1 MTTPRFSTSPAW
13 LAAAVRLA
21 TGASLVALALLA
33 TGAEM
38 AFAQSKTTIEV
49 LYPYP
54 SLFKALHE
62 ELAKRFQAE
71 HPQIEIRYRA
81 PAEHYEDATQQM
93 LRAAVAGNMP
103 DVAYHGLNR
112 VRIFVERGVAMPLD
126 SFINAE
132 SDWAAQGH
140 QPESASL
147 GEVGGKVYGLPFA
160 ISTAIVYYNPDL
172 VARAGGDPE
181 AFPKEWDAIVELS
194 RKIQALGGGVTGGW
208 IDYGITGNWMFQ
220 SLVFADGGRM
230 MDSAEQR
237 IAFDGAEGLRA
248 LKVLQGFAEAG
259 MPDLANAQA
268 LAAFAAGK
276 LGILVTSTAYLGAVQ
291 NQVGEHFKV
300 RTAAFPVPNQQG
312 RLPAGGNVV
321 MVFAKDPQKQKAAW
335 QYVKF
340 VTGPVA
346 QTLMV
351 QHTGYMPSNRIAIE
365 GPEHLADFYRRNPNH
380 MTSIRQL
387 PRMTGWYAFPGRNAL
402 KVTDVIKDH
411 MQTVVT
417 RQATA
422 EQALAAMSKD
432 VRALLVEN

>member
-1 MTTPRFSTSPAW
+1 MTTPRFSTWLAW

-38 AFAQSKTTIEV
+38 AFAQSTTTIEA

-71 HPQIEIRYRA
+71 HPKIEIRYRA

-93 LRAAVAGNMP
+93 LRAAVTGNMP

-132 SDWAAQGH
+132 PDWAAQGH

-208 IDYGITGNWMFQ
+208 VGYGITPDSVFP
-220 SLVFADGGRM
+220 SLVFAD
-230 MDSAEQR
+230 
-237 IAFDGAEGLRA
+237 
-248 LKVLQGFAEAG
+248 AG
-259 MPDLANAQA
+259 PPLE
-268 LAAFAAGK
+268 
-276 LGILVTSTAYLGAVQ
+276 S
-291 NQVGEHFKV
+291 
-300 RTAAFPVPNQQG
+300 
-312 RLPAGGNVV
+312 
-321 MVFAKDPQKQKAAW
+321 
-335 QYVKF
+335 
-340 VTGPVA
+340 GP
-346 QTLMV
+346 
-351 QHTGYMPSNRIAIE
+351 
-365 GPEHLADFYRRNPNH
+365 
-380 MTSIRQL
+380 
-387 PRMTGWYAFPGRNAL
+387 
-402 KVTDVIKDH
+402 
-411 MQTVVT
+411 
-417 RQATA
+417 
-422 EQALAAMSKD
+422 
-432 VRALLVEN
+432 

>member
-1 MTTPRFSTSPAW
+1 MRPFRFSTW
-13 LAAAVRLA
+13 FVVA
-21 TGASLVALALLA
+21 TLLA
-33 TGAEM
+33 IAAGADV
-38 AFAQSKTTIEV
+38 ARAQSKTTIDV

-54 SLFKALHE
+54 SLFKSLHE
-62 ELAKRFQAE
+62 ELAKRFRAG
-71 HPQIEIRYRA
+71 HPDIEIRYRA

-112 VRIFVERGVAMPLD
+112 VRIFVERAIAIPFD
-126 SFINAE
+126 PFIEKE
-132 SDWAAQGH
+132 SDWRSQGH
-140 QPESASL
+140 EPESSKL
-147 GEVGGKVYGLPFA
+147 GEIGGKTYGLPFA
-160 ISTAIVYYNPDL
+160 VSTAIVYYNPDL
-172 VARAGGDPE
+172 VTRAGGDPE
-181 AFPKEWDAIVELS
+181 AFPKDWDAIVELS
-194 RKIQALGGGVTGGW
+194 RKIQALGDGTTGGW

-230 MDSAEQR
+230 MDAAEQR
-237 IAFDGAEGLRA
+237 IAFDGPEGLHA

-259 MPDLANAQA
+259 MPDLSNAQA
-268 LAAFAAGK
+268 VAAFAAGK

-291 NQVGEHFKV
+291 NQAGERFKV
-300 RTAAFPVPNQQG
+300 RTAPFPVAGERG

-335 QYVKF
+335 DYVKF

-351 QHTGYMPSNRIAIE
+351 QHTGYMPSNRIAID
-365 GPEHLADFYRRNPNH
+365 GSDHLADFYRRSPNH

-387 PRMTGWYAFPGRNAL
+387 PQMTGWYAFPGRNAL

-422 EQALAAMSKD
+422 EQALAAMSRD

>member
-1 MTTPRFSTSPAW
+1 MTTSRLSTW
-13 LAAAVRLA
+13 LAAGVRLA
-21 TGASLVALALLA
+21 AGAPLVVLMLLA
-33 TGAEM
+33 TSTNA
-38 AFAQSKTTIEV
+38 AFAQSKTRLDV

-54 SLFKALHE
+54 SLFKGLHE

-71 HPQIEIRYRA
+71 HPDIEIRYRA
-81 PAEHYEDATQQM
+81 PAEHYEDATQQV
-93 LRAAVAGNMP
+93 LRAAVADNMP
-103 DVAYHGLNR
+103 DVAYQGLNR
-112 VRIFVERGVAMPLD
+112 VRIFVERGIATPLD
-126 SFINAE
+126 SFIKAE
-132 SDWAAQGH
+132 PDWTAQGH
-140 QPESASL
+140 EPGSASL
-147 GEVGGKVYGLPFA
+147 GEMGGKVYGLPFA
-160 ISTAIVYYNPDL
+160 VSTAIIYYNPDL
-172 VARAGGDPE
+172 VARAGGDPA
-181 AFPKEWDAIVELS
+181 AFPQEWGAIVELS
-194 RKIQALGGGVTGGW
+194 RRIQALGGGVTGGW

-230 MDSAEQR
+230 MDGAEQS
-237 IAFDGAEGLRA
+237 IAFDGPEGLRA

-259 MPDLANAQA
+259 MPDLTNAQA
-268 LAAFAAGK
+268 VAAFAAGK

-300 RTAAFPVPNQQG
+300 RTAAFPVPNEHG

-321 MVFAKDPQKQKAAW
+321 MVFAKDPQKQQAAW

-365 GPEHLADFYRRNPNH
+365 GSEHLADFYRRNPNH

-411 MQTVVT
+411 MQTVVA